1 MIKKLFIAAVVL
13 GVGIGVIADTVTTTN
28 RAGQVITTTLMSEG
42 TPASATIDG
51 ETAMNQGTTPGG
63 IFLGDYTNP
72 EAPTEGFLT
81 IRGTNLV
88 FITTMKDG
96 VAVSPTNAYVVVK
109 AGVLVP

>member
-1 MIKKLFIAAVVL
+1 MNKNKNKMKLFVAGAALVVTFVF
-13 GVGIGVIADTVTTTN
+13 GVSLMADTVTLTNNAGIVYTQTTM
-28 RAGQVITTTLMSEG
+28 GEG
-42 TPASATIDG
+42 ATVVD
-51 ETAMNQGTTPGG
+51 QLYLGG
-63 IFLGDYTNP
+63 AVRLTDTDAD
-72 EAPTEGFLT
+72 APTTGFLT

>member
-81 IRGTNLV
+81 TKIA
-88 FITTMKDG
+88 G
-96 VAVSPTNAYVVVK
+96 VPVSVSEPSVVVK
-109 AGVLVP
+109 AGVVN

>member
-28 RAGQVITTTLMSEG
+28 RAGQVITTTLVSEG

-81 IRGTNLV
+81 VRGTNLV
-88 FITTMKDG
+88 FIATKIAG
-96 VAVSPTNAYVVVK
+96 VPVSVSEPSVVVK
-109 AGVLVP
+109 AGVVN